1 MTTHKVPDFPA
12 YFVDLL
18 LDAVF
23 LVSADGRVIYVN
35 AACERIFGYTPAELI
50 GQSMIN
56 YVVPEDREKTLVE
69 AKLVMAGHPR
79 VGFQNRYFR
88 KDGEHVYIMWSAR
101 WSEADQL
108 RIGVARDITAKKR
121 AEEFQTATYAISEAV
136 HNATDLTALFQE
148 ISHIIKNLVS
158 LVGVAVAICD
168 PDTKQLGLAY
178 EQNFPV
184 MSPEV
189 KELFLNRHCTEI
201 IQNGCPTPL
210 PEELRATITA
220 QARGVH
226 SDQKYLVMPLVTRKK
241 AIGALV
247 LASRK
252 NYSDKD
258 QELLYFVSAQIAT
271 AIERKLLLE
280 ELAYSARYDD
290 LTGLPNRRLLYDRME
305 SAFARA
311 RRKQS
316 RNALLFIDIDGFKQV
331 NDALGHA
338 TGDTLLQHV
347 ALRLKQSL
355 REDDTV
361 ARLGGDEFVVLLEEI
376 HTAQDAN
383 VVADKLRS
391 AIAQPLPID
400 PFELRV
406 VISIGT
412 AIYPDHGTEPA
423 QLLKHADEIMYLVK
437 KNKVAGTSWSS

>member
-1 MTTHKVPDFPA
+1 MTTPQVPDFPA

-23 LVSADGRVIYVN
+23 LVDARGRVTYVN

-50 GQSMIN
+50 GESMIN
-56 YVVPEDREKTLVE
+56 YVVPEDREKTLIE
-69 AKLVMAGHPR
+69 AQLVMAGHPR
-79 VGFQNRYFR
+79 VGFQNRYLR
-88 KDGEHVYIMWSAR
+88 KDGEHVHIMWSAR

-158 LVGVAVAICD
+158 LAGVAVTTYDA
-168 PDTKQLGLAY
+168 DTRQLDVAY
-178 EQNFPV
+178 EQNFP
-184 MSPEV
+184 MQSS
-189 KELFLNRHCTEI
+189 ELKDLLLNSSFAEI
-201 IQNGCPTPL
+201 IRNGCPTRLCRDTGPTL
-210 PEELRATITA
+210 SA
-220 QARGVH
+220 QAH
-226 SDQKYLVMPLVTRKK
+226 ALHPDHNYLVMPLVTQTK

-252 NYSDKD
+252 NYSNKD
-258 QELLYFVSAQIAT
+258 QELLYFVSSQIAT
-271 AIERKLLLE
+271 AIERKQLLE

-290 LTGLPNRRLLYDRME
+290 LTTLPNRRLLYDRME

-331 NDALGHA
+331 NDTLGHA
-338 TGDTLLQHV
+338 TGDILLKHV

-376 HTAQDAN
+376 HTAQDAHL
-383 VVADKLRS
+383 VADKLRS
-391 AIAQPLPID
+391 AIAQPLRIHTID
-400 PFELRV
+400 LQV
-406 VISIGT
+406 IISIGT

-423 QLLKHADEIMYLVK
+423 QLLKHADDIMYQIK